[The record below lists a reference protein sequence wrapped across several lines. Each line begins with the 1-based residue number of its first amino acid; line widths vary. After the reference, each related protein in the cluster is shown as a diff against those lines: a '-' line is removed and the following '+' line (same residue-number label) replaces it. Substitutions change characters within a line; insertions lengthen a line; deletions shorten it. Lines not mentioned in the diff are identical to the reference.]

1 MVTQR
6 ADTRAVRV
14 TIGPALVA
22 LAVDLLAGEPP
33 TRMHPTVAM
42 GRWIARGR
50 AARRSRAP
58 LPSLLEGVAVVA
70 GGAFCAAALGL
81 AADRVIGAQ
90 SRKPRVL
97 LRGLALKP
105 TMSVRALLSAATEV
119 EDALNAND
127 LNRARARLS
136 WHLVSRD
143 TSGLSSSEVAAA
155 AIESLAENLND
166 ALVAPLMAF
175 RSGGLAAAYLF
186 RFVNTADS
194 MLGYHTPELEWF
206 GKAAARAD
214 DALAFLP
221 ARVATCLIACGAGL
235 TGASARGALRV
246 AITDARNTA
255 SPNAGWPMA
264 AMAGALGI
272 RLAKRDHYILNNS
285 ARLPRAHDVRR
296 ARHIVLA
303 ASLLAAI
310 TADVA

>member
-1 MVTQR
+1 M
-6 ADTRAVRV
+6 

-22 LAVDLLAGEPP
+22 VAADLLAGEPP
-33 TRMHPTVAM
+33 TRIHPTLAM

-58 LPSLLEGVAVVA
+58 FPSLLEGAAVVA
-70 GGAFCAAALGL
+70 SGALCFAALGL
-81 AADRVIGAQ
+81 AADRVMGVQ
-90 SRKPRVL
+90 SRKPRVV

-119 EDALNAND
+119 EDALDIGD
-127 LNRARARLS
+127 LDRARARLS
-136 WHLVSRD
+136 WHLVSRN
-143 TSGLSSSEVAAA
+143 TSDLSSSEVAAA

-166 ALVAPLMAF
+166 ALVAPLIAF
-175 RSGGLAAAYLF
+175 RAGGLAGAYLF

-206 GKAAARAD
+206 GKAAARSD

-221 ARVATCLIACGAGL
+221 ARVATCLIACGAAL

-264 AMAGALGI
+264 AMAGALGV
-272 RLAKRDHYILNNS
+272 RLAKRDHYILNDS
-285 ARLPRAHDVRR
+285 APLPRARDIQR

-310 TADVA
+310 VADVA

>member
-1 MVTQR
+1 MVTPRPHTRVRR
-6 ADTRAVRV
+6 A

-42 GRWIARGR
+42 GRWIAEGR

-58 LPSLLEGVAVVA
+58 LPSFIEGAAVVA
-70 GGAFCAAALGL
+70 SGALCFAALGL
-81 AADRVIGAQ
+81 VADRVIGVQ
-90 SRKPRVL
+90 SRKPHLL
-97 LRGLALKP
+97 LRGFALKP

-119 EDALNAND
+119 EDALDAGD
-127 LNRARARLS
+127 LDRARARLS

-143 TSGLSSSEVAAA
+143 TSDLSSSEVAAA

-175 RSGGLAAAYLF
+175 RAGGLAAAYLF

-206 GKAAARAD
+206 GKAAARSD

-221 ARVATCLIACGAGL
+221 ARVATCLIACAAAL

-246 AITDARNTA
+246 AITDAHNPA

-264 AMAGALGI
+264 AMAGALGV
-272 RLAKRDHYILNNS
+272 RLAKRNHYILNDS
-285 ARLPRAHDVRR
+285 ARLPEAHDIQR

-303 ASLLAAI
+303 SSLLAAI
-310 TADVA
+310 AADVA